1 MASIASTVA
10 RIKSDPS
17 HVLKRS
23 VVEGICHE
31 LNYDWRQRELDPAT
45 TVGLFL
51 QQIAHGNVPC
61 SEVRHLAHGHFTGSA
76 YCQARQRL
84 PLAVLQRLSERIQQ
98 AVLPPAKA
106 LTTRWRGHRTWH
118 IDGSSFSMSD
128 TLVLRKH
135 FGLPNGQKP
144 GCGFPTAHL
153 LVLFDA
159 GSGMVQDMRAWP
171 RRTGDLNHTPDCHQ
185 HLGPGDILIG
195 DDCFGSYAHIALL
208 LGRGAHGLFPLHH
221 ARTVSFVPHRPYAA
235 EGEPNP
241 RGRPRTR
248 WVKSLGWQDQIVE
261 WFKPT
266 ACPTW
271 MDAATYAALPESI
284 QVREVRRTVYLRG
297 RRRVTVTIVTTL
309 LNPRRYPA
317 RELVKLRMRRWDVET
332 NIGHLKT
339 TMKMDIL
346 RCQSVEGVTKEL
358 AVFQLV
364 YNLVRAVM
372 LEAAFRQS
380 VTVSRISFA
389 DTLKWLRHARPGDN
403 LPALVVNLSRP
414 ERIEPR
420 AVKRRPKEY
429 DRLTKPRDEL
439 RKALKNQYRTV

>member
-1 MASIASTVA
+1 M
-10 RIKSDPS
+10 
-17 HVLKRS
+17 
-23 VVEGICHE
+23 
-31 LNYDWRQRELDPAT
+31 
-45 TVGLFL
+45 
-51 QQIAHGNVPC
+51 
-61 SEVRHLAHGHFTGSA
+61 
-76 YCQARQRL
+76 
-84 PLAVLQRLSERIQQ
+84 
-98 AVLPPAKA
+98 
-106 LTTRWRGHRTWH
+106 
-118 IDGSSFSMSD
+118 
-128 TLVLRKH
+128 
-135 FGLPNGQKP
+135 
-144 GCGFPTAHL
+144 
-153 LVLFDA
+153 
-159 GSGMVQDMRAWP
+159 
-171 RRTGDLNHTPDCHQ
+171 
-185 HLGPGDILIG
+185 
-195 DDCFGSYAHIALL
+195 
-208 LGRGAHGLFPLHH
+208 
-221 ARTVSFVPHRPYAA
+221 
-235 EGEPNP
+235 
-241 RGRPRTR
+241 
-248 WVKSLGWQDQIVE
+248 
-261 WFKPT
+261 
-266 ACPTW
+266 
-271 MDAATYAALPESI
+271 
-284 QVREVRRTVYLRG
+284 
-297 RRRVTVTIVTTL
+297 TVTIVTTL